1 MGRMA
6 VNPLAAAVVSRA
18 VSIVPRR
25 RRRYIMESDPGPT
38 DRPMDQARA
47 EKGREGGTENTDV
60 NCIPSRGKKSILFG
74 IRNERGN
81 ERGQVLPRESNHRRT
96 QLAMQVIFVAGAVT
110 TRVSS
115 IISRR
120 AEFEN
125 RHFDSNVDVDVVCGA
140 GE

>member
-81 ERGQVLPRESNHRRT
+81 ERGQVLPRESNHRR
-96 QLAMQVIFVAGAVT
+96 ACAAGNASHFRCRRGDHASIFNHF
-110 TRVSS
+110 
-115 IISRR
+115 
-120 AEFEN
+120 AESGIRESAF
-125 RHFDSNVDVDVVCGA
+125 RFKC
-140 GE
+140 

>member
-6 VNPLAAAVVSRA
+6 VNPLAAAAVSRA

-60 NCIPSRGKKSILFG
+60 NCIPSRGKSQFCLESAMSEATNEAKFFQERAIIGARSWQCKSFS
-74 IRNERGN
+74 
-81 ERGQVLPRESNHRRT
+81 LPAR
-96 QLAMQVIFVAGAVT
+96 
-110 TRVSS
+110 
-115 IISRR
+115 
-120 AEFEN
+120 
-125 RHFDSNVDVDVVCGA
+125 
-140 GE
+140 